1 MLKEIKEPIRNIK
14 NKIRQ
19 RMDDTRKIALF
30 IDGPNMLRREFNLNL
45 SEIKKK
51 LETHGKIKISTVFLN
66 QFAPEKLVE
75 AMVNQGLDV
84 KIVISDDVDAPLATE
99 AMEAIFNPHIH
110 SIALMTRDGDFQSIL
125 LKAKKYGKETII
137 IGSEPLSSALKN
149 TADHTIKI
157 E

>member
-1 MLKEIKEPIRNIK
+1 
-14 NKIRQ
+14 
-19 RMDDTRKIALF
+19 MDDTRRIALF
-30 IDGPNMLRREFNLNL
+30 IDGPNMLRKEFTFDL
-45 SEIKKK
+45 EKVKKK
-51 LETHGKIKISTVFLN
+51 LENYGKLKMGTVFLN
-66 QFAPEKLVE
+66 QYAPEKLVE
-75 AMVNQGLDV
+75 AMVNQGLDI

-110 SIALMTRDGDFQSIL
+110 SIALMTRDGDFQSVL